1 MFAVETTD
9 TSQFCGIQAKN
20 ISLFRSWN
28 SAKTHAIRLALTNRN
43 LNEQG
48 KHRFDRNADD
58 ICWDGFLDGVQKI
71 FDATD
76 GTEET
81 APALAFITKIKS
93 QP

>member
-9 TSQFCGIQAKN
+9 KSQHCKIQARN
-20 ISLFRSWN
+20 IRLFRAWK
-28 SAKTHAIRLALTNRN
+28 SAKRQAIRFALTHCDGRVR
-43 LNEQG
+43 E
-48 KHRFDRNADD
+48 NAN

-93 QP
+93 QV